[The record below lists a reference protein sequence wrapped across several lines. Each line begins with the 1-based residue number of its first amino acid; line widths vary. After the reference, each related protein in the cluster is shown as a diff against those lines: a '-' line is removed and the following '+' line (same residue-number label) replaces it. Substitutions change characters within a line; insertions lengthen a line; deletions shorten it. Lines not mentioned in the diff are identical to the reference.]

1 MHHPLQ
7 KVPDGRKSLLLLL
20 LLGLTSGLM
29 AVLSWTLR
37 GERYSIVDLELAG
50 SEEEAQLILDDWDAA
65 GVRGLALLNVHLDFP
80 FLVLYSTTIGLACV
94 MAANVFHPYVRW
106 WASVGVTLAWGQW
119 LAALFDALENT
130 ALLKM
135 LHGSVVQPWPQMA
148 QWSAIPKFILVSA
161 GALYAVVGACGS
173 LATRDHRT

>member
-65 GVRGLALLNVHLDFP
+65 GVRGLALLNVHL
-80 FLVLYSTTIGLACV
+80 V
-94 MAANVFHPYVRW
+94 
-106 WASVGVTLAWGQW
+106 
-119 LAALFDALENT
+119 
-130 ALLKM
+130 
-135 LHGSVVQPWPQMA
+135 
-148 QWSAIPKFILVSA
+148 
-161 GALYAVVGACGS
+161 
-173 LATRDHRT
+173 HRYP